1 MATVTSYEVVDGFA
15 TTTDGTTQ
23 VALCTFDVSTGGPG
37 GSALTNCALY
47 IEGRMAGFDTTSNT
61 AGGEHI
67 GGTFKVV
74 AGTLSQVSTTDHI
87 NGAMIEDM
95 PGTPS
100 SGFSVSGSTITLFV
114 IGATAETVKWFG
126 RMFIVI
132 HQP

>member
-1 MATVTSYEVVDGFA
+1 MATVTGYEVVDGFA

-23 VALCTFDVSTGGPG
+23 VPLCTFNVSTGGPG
-37 GSALTNCALY
+37 GTALTNCAMY
-47 IEGRMAGFDTTSNT
+47 VEGRMAGFDTTSNT

-67 GGTFKVV
+67 NGTFKVV
-74 AGTLSQVSTTDHI
+74 AGTLSQSGSTDHI
-87 NGAMIEDM
+87 NGGMIEDM

-100 SGFSVSGSTITLFV
+100 SGFSVSGSTITMYV
-114 IGATAETVKWFG
+114 IGSTGETSKWFG